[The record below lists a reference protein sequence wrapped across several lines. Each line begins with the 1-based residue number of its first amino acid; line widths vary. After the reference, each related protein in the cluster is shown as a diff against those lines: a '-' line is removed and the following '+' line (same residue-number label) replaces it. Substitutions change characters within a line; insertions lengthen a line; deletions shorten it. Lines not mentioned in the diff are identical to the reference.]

1 MRSSFHFLAAL
12 LGVPAM
18 LFALPETPPP
28 TAPPAEPAPAEQ
40 APAPEPAC
48 TVPAEAAG
56 FRGKVTGVVE
66 TIHERQ
72 TSFKLKITRAEPAAD
87 SKAAE
92 PQALVGLVIAV
103 GAKGAVGADG
113 KWAADPAHVKW
124 IANLKAGQGLTIGVT
139 YSDKKQRLRLAE
151 VPPAP
156 VAP

>member
-1 MRSSFHFLAAL
+1 MRSSFQFITAL
-12 LGVPAM
+12 LAVPAV
-18 LFALPETPPP
+18 LFALPD
-28 TAPPAEPAPAEQ
+28 APAPAAASTEPNSAEQ
-40 APAPEPAC
+40 TPAAEPAC

-66 TIHERQ
+66 TIHQRQ

-113 KWAADPAHVKW
+113 KWVADPAHVQW
-124 IANLKAGQGLTIGVT
+124 IANLKAGQALAISVT

-151 VPPAP
+151 MPAAPPP
-156 VAP
+156 P